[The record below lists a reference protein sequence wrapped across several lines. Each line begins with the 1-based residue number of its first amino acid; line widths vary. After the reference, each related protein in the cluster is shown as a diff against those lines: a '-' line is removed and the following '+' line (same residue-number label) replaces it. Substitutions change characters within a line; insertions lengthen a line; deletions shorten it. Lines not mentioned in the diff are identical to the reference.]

1 MALVKCPNCEKEIS
15 DKALVCPGCG
25 LKFDERIINPVLCEE
40 CGEVVSENR
49 DVCSKCGCPVTKNQT
64 DVSVPQKVELTSVN
78 LPINKKFNKKHKFFI
93 VAILAVLF
101 LSFIIGFIVRN
112 YQKEQYSS
120 NYYSNLESA
129 TALMLVGAAK
139 AESTGNLIKS
149 VWYNTIYEEY
159 DGVTDK
165 YTRSNGYGFNDDF
178 NDSLEALFSD
188 QSFKDEILEI
198 ESNQETVS
206 EIMKELQN
214 PPEEYTE
221 AYQAIKK
228 LYDSYL
234 ELTNLGINPS
244 GSLRTYS
251 ESFNNADSET
261 LQNYEAMTL
270 YLD

>member
-1 MALVKCPNCEKEIS
+1 MSLVKCTNCEKEIS

-25 LKFDERIINPVLCEE
+25 FKFEERVLNPVLCEE
-40 CGEVVSENR
+40 CGEVVSENCE
-49 DVCSKCGCPVTKNQT
+49 VCSKCGCPVIKNQT

-78 LPINKKFNKKHKFFI
+78 LPINKKFTKKHKVFV
-93 VAILAVLF
+93 VAILAVFL
-101 LSFIIGFIVRN
+101 LSFIVGFIVKN
-112 YQKEQYSS
+112 YQKEQ
-120 NYYSNLESA
+120 YYSNLESA
-129 TALMLVGAAK
+129 TSLMLTGAAK
-139 AESTGNLIKS
+139 AESNGNLIKS

-159 DGVTDK
+159 DSETDK

-188 QSFKDEILEI
+188 QSFKDEIFEI
-198 ESNQETVS
+198 ESNQARVS

-214 PPEEYTE
+214 PPEEYAE

-234 ELTNLGINPS
+234 ELTNLAINPT

-251 ESFNNADSET
+251 ENFNNADSET

-270 YLD
+270 YLE